1 MRNIAVLLVLLMTS
15 CSSRKEAG
23 HVFDYFHQEK
33 PKEIP
38 QIFAPNVV
46 SVQGRFEMGFTISP
60 NGKSIAFGVAHE
72 SDPSAT
78 CIYLMNFDNGKWSI
92 PDKTFLPDNINTFF
106 PMFDPTG
113 KEFYFV
119 KSIEN
124 LETDIWVASRLK
136 NAITN
141 PRPLNSVI
149 NSESREAGHGKSKSG
164 SFYFTSN
171 RDDKYQCCGDIF
183 MSELSEG
190 GYLSTKRVEALNS
203 GADEES
209 LFLSPD
215 EDYIIIQ
222 AWKQEFDSKHDLYI
236 SYKSKNGLWTKPE
249 RLDTAINGKEIEQR
263 PFVSPDNK
271 YLFFSRMHVVSEN
284 GQEIYESDIYWV
296 STRSVFGP
304 YPYNVVS
311 MPEISF
317 NKPFEIQLPDDLF
330 RDVNGAIVSYGVS
343 LEYEDKLPEWI
354 NFDEKKLLLTG
365 IWESEVSRDV
375 VITAYDDDGNKGVVN
390 IPVTVKNN

>member
-1 MRNIAVLLVLLMTS
+1 MRNIVVLLALLITS
-15 CSSRKEAG
+15 CSPRREAD
-23 HVFDYFHQEK
+23 HVFDHFHQEK

-60 NGKSIAFGVAHE
+60 DWKSMAFGVAHE

-78 CIYLMNFDNGKWSI
+78 CIYLMNFNNGKWSS

-141 PRPLNSVI
+141 PRPLNSII

-171 RDDKYQCCGDIF
+171 RDDKHQCCGDIF
-183 MSELSEG
+183 LSEFDEA
-190 GYLSTKRVEALNS
+190 GYLSANRVEALNS

-215 EDYIIIQ
+215 EDFIIIQ
-222 AWKQEFDSKHDLYI
+222 SWQQAYHSKHDLYI
-236 SYKSKNGLWTKPE
+236 SYKSKNDLWTKPE
-249 RLDTAINGKEIEQR
+249 RLDTVINGKEIEQR
-263 PFVSPDNK
+263 PFVSPDNE
-271 YLFFSRMHVVSEN
+271 YLFFSRMRVVREN
-284 GQEIYESDIYWV
+284 GEEIYESDIYWV
-296 STRSVFGP
+296 STRSVFRP

-311 MPEISF
+311 MPEVSF

-343 LEYEDKLPEWI
+343 LGYEDKLPEWI

-365 IWESEVSRDV
+365 IWESDVSQDV
-375 VITAYDDDGNKGVVN
+375 IITASDDDGNKGIVK
-390 IPVTVKNN
+390 IPVAVKNN